1 MDSKIKVDIAD
12 FRTETRAWLEEN
24 CPKSMC
30 QPIKDASDFYWGG
43 RNAKFNSE
51 DQKIWF

>member
-30 QPIKDASDFYWGG
+30 KPIKDASDFYLSLIHI
-43 RNAKFNSE
+43 SE
-51 DQKIWF
+51 PTRPY